1 MSRVRT
7 RPTRDD
13 TREKLFEAAAR
24 VFEEQGIGGAS
35 IEAIAAAA
43 GFTRGA
49 FYSNFKSKD
58 ELIIAMLEDHVEQ
71 SIRRNLDLLARH
83 KNLADFI
90 DALKTMDRSR
100 QDPLGRSPLLHME
113 MILFVAR
120 AEKRRPELAKRL
132 RARRKLITDIVE
144 TTLKNSGRNGSLNP
158 TWTGAILL
166 ALEDGFRLHRL
177 IDPETTP
184 ADSFLRAIGDLQRAI
199 GIRRPDER
207 CDSGRFSAALAPAC
221 ALCNWPGDRAH
232 LARATPCQIAKR
244 GQRADGDADRKGD
257 GVIAGE
263 VVQQAGDP
271 GTRGAAGER
280 RQHDGAEDAAVMLAL
295 KDLQHHRA
303 HDRGQAVAERALRQA
318 S

>member
-13 TREKLFEAAAR
+13 TRDKLFEAAAR

-71 SIRRNLDLLARH
+71 SIGRIRDLLEKH

-90 DALKTMDRSR
+90 EALKTMNRSQ

-132 RARRKLITDIVE
+132 RARRKLVADIVE
-144 TTLKNSGRNGSLNP
+144 TTNRNGGKDAVLDP
-158 TWTGAILL
+158 AKTAALVL

-184 ADSFLRAIGDLQRAI
+184 ADSYLRAINDLMRAI
-199 GIRRPDER
+199 GIA
-207 CDSGRFSAALAPAC
+207 SA
-221 ALCNWPGDRAH
+221 
-232 LARATPCQIAKR
+232 
-244 GQRADGDADRKGD
+244 
-257 GVIAGE
+257 
-263 VVQQAGDP
+263 
-271 GTRGAAGER
+271 
-280 RQHDGAEDAAVMLAL
+280 
-295 KDLQHHRA
+295 
-303 HDRGQAVAERALRQA
+303 
-318 S
+318 

>member
-13 TREKLFEAAAR
+13 TCEKLFEAAAR

-58 ELIIAMLEDHVEQ
+58 ELIIAMLEEHVAQ
-71 SIRRNLDLLARH
+71 TVRRNLDLLERH
-83 KNLADFI
+83 KDPADFI
-90 DALKTMDRSR
+90 EALKSMDRTR
-100 QDPLGRSPLLHME
+100 QDPLGRAPLLHME

-120 AEKRRPELAKRL
+120 AEKGRPELAKRL
-132 RARRKLITDIVE
+132 RARRKLIADIVE
-144 TTLKNSGRNGSLNP
+144 TTMRNSGKAAPNAA
-158 TWTGAILL
+158 WTGAILL

-184 ADSFLRAIGDLQRAI
+184 ADSFLRAITDLQRAI
-199 GIRRPDER
+199 G
-207 CDSGRFSAALAPAC
+207 SAA
-221 ALCNWPGDRAH
+221 G
-232 LARATPCQIAKR
+232 
-244 GQRADGDADRKGD
+244 
-257 GVIAGE
+257 
-263 VVQQAGDP
+263 
-271 GTRGAAGER
+271 
-280 RQHDGAEDAAVMLAL
+280 
-295 KDLQHHRA
+295 
-303 HDRGQAVAERALRQA
+303 

>member
-13 TREKLFEAAAR
+13 TCDKLFEAAAR

-43 GFTRGA
+43 GFSRGA
-49 FYSNFKSKD
+49 FYSNFKSKE

-71 SIRRNLDLLARH
+71 SIRRSLDLLAHH
-83 KNLADFI
+83 KNPADFI
-90 DALKTMDRSR
+90 EALRTMDRSR

-120 AEKRRPELAKRL
+120 AEQRRPDLAKRL
-132 RARRKLITDIVE
+132 RARRQLIAEIVE
-144 TTLKNSGRNGSLNP
+144 TTSRNSGKNGALNP

-184 ADSFLRAIGDLQRAI
+184 ADSFLRAIGDLQRAM
-199 GIRRPDER
+199 GI
-207 CDSGRFSAALAPAC
+207 SSA
-221 ALCNWPGDRAH
+221 
-232 LARATPCQIAKR
+232 
-244 GQRADGDADRKGD
+244 
-257 GVIAGE
+257 
-263 VVQQAGDP
+263 
-271 GTRGAAGER
+271 
-280 RQHDGAEDAAVMLAL
+280 
-295 KDLQHHRA
+295 
-303 HDRGQAVAERALRQA
+303 
-318 S
+318 

>member
-13 TREKLFEAAAR
+13 TCEKLFEAAAR

-35 IEAIAAAA
+35 IESIAAAA

-71 SIRRNLDLLARH
+71 TVRRNLDLLAQH
-83 KNLADFI
+83 ANLADFI
-90 DALKTMDRSR
+90 DALKHMDRSR

-132 RARRKLITDIVE
+132 RARRNLVTEIVE
-144 TTLKNSGRNGSLNP
+144 TTRKNSGRNGTLDAA
-158 TWTGAILL
+158 WTAAIVL

-184 ADSFLRAIGDLQRAI
+184 ADSFLRAIGDLQRTI
-199 GIRRPDER
+199 G
-207 CDSGRFSAALAPAC
+207 SA
-221 ALCNWPGDRAH
+221 DRA
-232 LARATPCQIAKR
+232 
-244 GQRADGDADRKGD
+244 
-257 GVIAGE
+257 V
-263 VVQQAGDP
+263 
-271 GTRGAAGER
+271 
-280 RQHDGAEDAAVMLAL
+280 
-295 KDLQHHRA
+295 
-303 HDRGQAVAERALRQA
+303 AVARVER
-318 S
+318 

>member
-1 MSRVRT
+1 VRT

-24 VFEEQGIGGAS
+24 VFEDQGIGGAS

-71 SIRRNLDLLARH
+71 SILRIRDLLERH
-83 KNLADFI
+83 RNLADFI
-90 DALKTMDRSR
+90 EALRTMNRSQ

-132 RARRKLITDIVE
+132 RARRKLVADIIE
-144 TTLKNSGRNGSLNP
+144 TTAKNSGRTVILNP
-158 TWTGAILL
+158 AWAGALVL

-177 IDPETTP
+177 IDPESTP
-184 ADSFLRAIGDLQRAI
+184 PDSFFRAIGDLQRAM
-199 GIRRPDER
+199 GI
-207 CDSGRFSAALAPAC
+207 SS
-221 ALCNWPGDRAH
+221 
-232 LARATPCQIAKR
+232 T
-244 GQRADGDADRKGD
+244 
-257 GVIAGE
+257 
-263 VVQQAGDP
+263 
-271 GTRGAAGER
+271 
-280 RQHDGAEDAAVMLAL
+280 
-295 KDLQHHRA
+295 
-303 HDRGQAVAERALRQA
+303 
-318 S
+318 

>member
-13 TREKLFEAAAR
+13 TREKLFEAAAC
-24 VFEEQGIGGAS
+24 VFEDQGIGGAS

-71 SIRRNLDLLARH
+71 SILRIRDLLERH
-83 KNLADFI
+83 RNLADFI
-90 DALKTMDRSR
+90 EALKTMGRSQ

-132 RARRKLITDIVE
+132 RARRKLVTDIIE
-144 TTLKNSGRNGSLNP
+144 TTARNSGRTVILNP
-158 TWTGAILL
+158 AWAGALVL

-184 ADSFLRAIGDLQRAI
+184 PDSFFRAIGDLQRAM
-199 GIRRPDER
+199 GI
-207 CDSGRFSAALAPAC
+207 SSA
-221 ALCNWPGDRAH
+221 
-232 LARATPCQIAKR
+232 
-244 GQRADGDADRKGD
+244 
-257 GVIAGE
+257 
-263 VVQQAGDP
+263 
-271 GTRGAAGER
+271 
-280 RQHDGAEDAAVMLAL
+280 
-295 KDLQHHRA
+295 
-303 HDRGQAVAERALRQA
+303 
-318 S
+318 

>member
-13 TREKLFEAAAR
+13 TCEKLFEAAAR
-24 VFEEQGIGGAS
+24 VFEDQGIGGAS

-71 SIRRNLDLLARH
+71 TIRRNLDLLDRH

-90 DALKTMDRSR
+90 DALKTIDRSH
-100 QDPLGRSPLLHME
+100 QDPLARSPLLHME

-120 AEKRRPELAKRL
+120 AEKRRPDLAKRL
-132 RARRKLITDIVE
+132 RARRKLIVDIVE
-144 TTLKNSGRNGSLNP
+144 TTLKNNGKNGSLNP
-158 TWTGAILL
+158 TWIGAIVL

-184 ADSFLRAIGDLQRAI
+184 ADSFLRAIGDLQRSM
-199 GIRRPDER
+199 GI
-207 CDSGRFSAALAPAC
+207 SS
-221 ALCNWPGDRAH
+221 
-232 LARATPCQIAKR
+232 
-244 GQRADGDADRKGD
+244 
-257 GVIAGE
+257 V
-263 VVQQAGDP
+263 
-271 GTRGAAGER
+271 
-280 RQHDGAEDAAVMLAL
+280 
-295 KDLQHHRA
+295 
-303 HDRGQAVAERALRQA
+303 
-318 S
+318 

>member
-35 IEAIAAAA
+35 IEIIAAAA

-71 SIRRNLDLLARH
+71 SIARMHDLLAEH
-83 KNLADFI
+83 TTPADFI
-90 DALKTMDRSR
+90 EALKTMDRSR

-132 RARRKLITDIVE
+132 RARRKLVTDIVE
-144 TTLKNSGRNGSLNP
+144 TTSKSIGRNESLSPIWN
-158 TWTGAILL
+158 GAILL

-184 ADSFLRAIGDLQRAI
+184 ADGFLRAIGDLQRW
-199 GIRRPDER
+199 E
-207 CDSGRFSAALAPAC
+207 AC
-221 ALCNWPGDRAH
+221 HPEGK
-232 LARATPCQIAKR
+232 P
-244 GQRADGDADRKGD
+244 
-257 GVIAGE
+257 
-263 VVQQAGDP
+263 
-271 GTRGAAGER
+271 
-280 RQHDGAEDAAVMLAL
+280 
-295 KDLQHHRA
+295 
-303 HDRGQAVAERALRQA
+303 
-318 S
+318 

>member
-24 VFEEQGIGGAS
+24 IFEEHGIGGAS

-49 FYSNFKSKD
+49 FYSNFTSKD

-83 KNLADFI
+83 ENIAGFI
-90 DALKTMDRSR
+90 EALKTMDRNR

-113 MILFVAR
+113 MILYVAR

-132 RARRKLITDIVE
+132 RARRQLITDIVE
-144 TTLKNSGRNGSLNP
+144 TTLKKTGRNGYLNP
-158 TWTGAILL
+158 AWTGAILL

-184 ADSFLRAIGDLQRAI
+184 ADSFLRAIGDLQR
-199 GIRRPDER
+199 GIA
-207 CDSGRFSAALAPAC
+207 SA
-221 ALCNWPGDRAH
+221 
-232 LARATPCQIAKR
+232 
-244 GQRADGDADRKGD
+244 
-257 GVIAGE
+257 
-263 VVQQAGDP
+263 
-271 GTRGAAGER
+271 
-280 RQHDGAEDAAVMLAL
+280 
-295 KDLQHHRA
+295 
-303 HDRGQAVAERALRQA
+303 
-318 S
+318 

>member
-13 TREKLFEAAAR
+13 TREKLSEAAAP

-43 GFTRGA
+43 GFSRGA

-100 QDPLGRSPLLHME
+100 QDPLGGSPLLHME

-120 AEKRRPELAKRL
+120 AEKRRPALAKRL

-144 TTLKNSGRNGSLNP
+144 ITLKNSGKTGALNP

-184 ADSFLRAIGDLQRAI
+184 ADSFLRAISDLQRNM
-199 GIRRPDER
+199 GI
-207 CDSGRFSAALAPAC
+207 SSA
-221 ALCNWPGDRAH
+221 
-232 LARATPCQIAKR
+232 
-244 GQRADGDADRKGD
+244 
-257 GVIAGE
+257 
-263 VVQQAGDP
+263 
-271 GTRGAAGER
+271 
-280 RQHDGAEDAAVMLAL
+280 
-295 KDLQHHRA
+295 
-303 HDRGQAVAERALRQA
+303 
-318 S
+318 

>member
-24 VFEEQGIGGAS
+24 MFEEQGIGSAS

-58 ELIIAMLEDHVEQ
+58 ELIIAMMEDHVEQ
-71 SIRRNLDLLARH
+71 SIARTHELLAKHR
-83 KNLADFI
+83 NLADFI
-90 DALKTMDRSR
+90 EALKSMDRSK

-132 RARRKLITDIVE
+132 RARRKLIVEIVE
-144 TTLKNSGRNGSLNP
+144 RAKGNGGNGALNP
-158 TWTGAILL
+158 AWTGAVVL

-184 ADSFLRAIGDLQRAI
+184 SDSFLRAIGDLQR
-199 GIRRPDER
+199 
-207 CDSGRFSAALAPAC
+207 
-221 ALCNWPGDRAH
+221 
-232 LARATPCQIAKR
+232 TM
-244 GQRADGDADRKGD
+244 
-257 GVIAGE
+257 GVSS
-263 VVQQAGDP
+263 
-271 GTRGAAGER
+271 
-280 RQHDGAEDAAVMLAL
+280 
-295 KDLQHHRA
+295 K
-303 HDRGQAVAERALRQA
+303 
-318 S
+318 

>member
-13 TREKLFEAAAR
+13 TCEKLFDAAAR
-24 VFEEQGIGGAS
+24 MFEEQGISGAS

-71 SIRRNLDLLARH
+71 SIRRMHELLARH

-90 DALKTMDRSR
+90 DALKTMDRSQ
-100 QDPLGRSPLLHME
+100 QDPLGPSPLLHME
-113 MILFVAR
+113 MILFVSR

-132 RARRKLITDIVE
+132 RARRKLIVDIVE
-144 TTLKNSGRNGSLNP
+144 ATAKNSGRSGILSP
-158 TWTGAILL
+158 AWAGAVVL
-166 ALEDGFRLHRL
+166 AREDGFRLHRL
-177 IDPETTP
+177 IHPETTP

-199 GIRRPDER
+199 GI
-207 CDSGRFSAALAPAC
+207 SS
-221 ALCNWPGDRAH
+221 
-232 LARATPCQIAKR
+232 
-244 GQRADGDADRKGD
+244 
-257 GVIAGE
+257 
-263 VVQQAGDP
+263 
-271 GTRGAAGER
+271 
-280 RQHDGAEDAAVMLAL
+280 
-295 KDLQHHRA
+295 
-303 HDRGQAVAERALRQA
+303 

>member
-13 TREKLFEAAAR
+13 TCEKLFEAAAR
-24 VFEEQGIGGAS
+24 VFEDQGIGGAS

-71 SIRRNLDLLARH
+71 SIRRNLDLLDRH

-90 DALKTMDRSR
+90 DALKTIDRSH
-100 QDPLGRSPLLHME
+100 QDPLARSPLLHME

-120 AEKRRPELAKRL
+120 AEKRRPDLAKRL
-132 RARRKLITDIVE
+132 RARRKLIVDIVE
-144 TTLKNSGRNGSLNP
+144 ATSKNNGKNGSPNP
-158 TWTGAILL
+158 AWIGAIVL

-184 ADSFLRAIGDLQRAI
+184 ADSFLRAITDLQRSI
-199 GIRRPDER
+199 GI
-207 CDSGRFSAALAPAC
+207 SSA
-221 ALCNWPGDRAH
+221 
-232 LARATPCQIAKR
+232 
-244 GQRADGDADRKGD
+244 
-257 GVIAGE
+257 
-263 VVQQAGDP
+263 
-271 GTRGAAGER
+271 
-280 RQHDGAEDAAVMLAL
+280 
-295 KDLQHHRA
+295 
-303 HDRGQAVAERALRQA
+303 
-318 S
+318 

>member
-35 IEAIAAAA
+35 VEAIAAAA

-71 SIRRNLDLLARH
+71 SIRRSRELLATH
-83 KNLADFI
+83 KTVADYI
-90 DALKTMDRSR
+90 DALKNVDRSQ

-113 MILFVAR
+113 MILFVTR
-120 AEKRRPELAKRL
+120 AEKRRPDLAKRL
-132 RARRKLITDIVE
+132 RARRKLIADIVE
-144 TTLKNSGRNGSLNP
+144 ATVKGSGKNGPLNP

-184 ADSFLRAIGDLQRAI
+184 PDSFLRAIGDLQRAM
-199 GIRRPDER
+199 GI
-207 CDSGRFSAALAPAC
+207 SS
-221 ALCNWPGDRAH
+221 
-232 LARATPCQIAKR
+232 T
-244 GQRADGDADRKGD
+244 
-257 GVIAGE
+257 
-263 VVQQAGDP
+263 
-271 GTRGAAGER
+271 
-280 RQHDGAEDAAVMLAL
+280 
-295 KDLQHHRA
+295 
-303 HDRGQAVAERALRQA
+303 
-318 S
+318 

>member
-13 TREKLFEAAAR
+13 TRDKLFEAAAR
-24 VFEEQGIGGAS
+24 VFEQDGIGGAS
-35 IEAIAAAA
+35 IETIAAEA

-71 SIRRNLDLLARH
+71 SIRRNMEILAQH
-83 KNLADFI
+83 KNLDDFI
-90 DALKTMDRSR
+90 AALKAMDRTR

-132 RARRKLITDIVE
+132 RARRKLIADIVE
-144 TTLKNSGRNGSLNP
+144 ATLKSHDKGETLNP
-158 TWTGAILL
+158 PWMASVVL

-184 ADSFLRAIGDLQRAI
+184 ADSFLRAITDL
-199 GIRRPDER
+199 RRR
-207 CDSGRFSAALAPAC
+207 TGLS
-221 ALCNWPGDRAH
+221 
-232 LARATPCQIAKR
+232 T
-244 GQRADGDADRKGD
+244 
-257 GVIAGE
+257 
-263 VVQQAGDP
+263 
-271 GTRGAAGER
+271 
-280 RQHDGAEDAAVMLAL
+280 AE
-295 KDLQHHRA
+295 
-303 HDRGQAVAERALRQA
+303 G

>member
-24 VFEEQGIGGAS
+24 VFEEHGIGGAS

-49 FYSNFKSKD
+49 FYSNYRSKD

-71 SIRRNLDLLARH
+71 SIRRNLDLLAVH

-90 DALKTMDRSR
+90 EALRTMDRTR

-132 RARRKLITDIVE
+132 RARRKLIADIVE
-144 TTLKNSGRNGSLNP
+144 TTLKNSGKNPALNP
-158 TWTGAILL
+158 AWTGAIVL

-184 ADSFLRAIGDLQRAI
+184 ADSFLRAIGDLQRA
-199 GIRRPDER
+199 
-207 CDSGRFSAALAPAC
+207 
-221 ALCNWPGDRAH
+221 
-232 LARATPCQIAKR
+232 
-244 GQRADGDADRKGD
+244 
-257 GVIAGE
+257 
-263 VVQQAGDP
+263 
-271 GTRGAAGER
+271 
-280 RQHDGAEDAAVMLAL
+280 M
-295 KDLQHHRA
+295 
-303 HDRGQAVAERALRQA
+303 
-318 S
+318 

>member
-13 TREKLFEAAAR
+13 TCEKLFEAAAR

-49 FYSNFKSKD
+49 FYSNFNSKD
-58 ELIIAMLEDHVEQ
+58 ELIIAMLQDHVAQ
-71 SIRRNLDLLARH
+71 SIRRNLDLLAVH

-90 DALKTMDRSR
+90 EALKTMDRTR

-132 RARRKLITDIVE
+132 RAGRKLIAHIVE
-144 TTLKNSGRNGSLNP
+144 TASKTSGKNGSLTPTSLNPTSLNP
-158 TWTGAILL
+158 TWTAAIVL

-199 GIRRPDER
+199 GI
-207 CDSGRFSAALAPAC
+207 SSA
-221 ALCNWPGDRAH
+221 
-232 LARATPCQIAKR
+232 
-244 GQRADGDADRKGD
+244 
-257 GVIAGE
+257 
-263 VVQQAGDP
+263 
-271 GTRGAAGER
+271 
-280 RQHDGAEDAAVMLAL
+280 
-295 KDLQHHRA
+295 
-303 HDRGQAVAERALRQA
+303 
-318 S
+318 